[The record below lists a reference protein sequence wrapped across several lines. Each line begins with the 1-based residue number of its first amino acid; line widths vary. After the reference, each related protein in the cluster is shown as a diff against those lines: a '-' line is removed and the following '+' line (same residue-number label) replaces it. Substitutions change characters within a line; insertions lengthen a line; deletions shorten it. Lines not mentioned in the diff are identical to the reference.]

1 MKKMVSML
9 LAAAML
15 VSLAACQTS
24 GETPAATDPAAQ
36 TSANQAPETQ
46 APETQAPETSAAAVP
61 ETPAGGG
68 AADESQAASESGAAA
83 ESQAE
88 SESGAAAESGAASGQ
103 TADDLAARNAAAME
117 EYAPEIITL
126 ESGIQIQ
133 RIPSDPYLWNT
144 AILKADERGCTAC
157 HTLEDAVQNLPLSH
171 PELWNPYD
179 VEMNVNFCYMC
190 HSMAL
195 FVQDSMHS
203 LHLSNPNFNGSCES
217 CHYVSAATGE
227 YELWDRAKYDVMMGI
242 SAVADVEGDFSFTQD
257 SITPTDEL
265 FFYWENGDHRD
276 ITPEYDDDPAIFDA
290 WTIQVSGLVDNELT
304 LSLPELAA
312 GNTVTRV
319 MKQICQTNPPAG
331 SYTANCEVTGIL
343 LSDVLE
349 MAGVQA
355 DANTIRVVSD
365 DGWTYPMPMS
375 YLDEEEPI
383 LVTHVNGE
391 PILPKN
397 GYPVQLW
404 TPSLSGVHFTKR
416 VASIELVHTDA
427 EARRFV
433 GFINPKTGGFFNKPN
448 ATIFYLQNGQIFKLG
463 EEITF
468 EGVVDAYDEK
478 VTQVQISMDRGKT
491 WTTYDLGDTDVSKWV
506 NWTFR
511 YTPETPGSYVID
523 VRGVTESGL
532 VSETPARL
540 MFNVK

>member
-1 MKKMVSML
+1 MKRMVSML

-15 VSLAACQTS
+15 LSLAACQAP
-24 GETPAATDPAAQ
+24 GNAPASTG
-36 TSANQAPETQ
+36 APEQSTQ
-46 APETQAPETSAAAVP
+46 APATEPAGTTAAVP
-61 ETPAGGG
+61 ETEAPETAAPETEAEPESAGAG
-68 AADESQAASESGAAA
+68 ESAAA
-83 ESQAE
+83 
-88 SESGAAAESGAASGQ
+88 
-103 TADDLAARNAAAME
+103 TDDMAARNAAAME

-126 ESGIQIQ
+126 ESGIQVQ
-133 RIPSDPYLWNT
+133 RIPSDPFLWNT
-144 AILKADERGCTAC
+144 AILKADQRGCTAC
-157 HTLEDAVQNLPLSH
+157 HALEDAVQMLPLSH

-190 HSMAL
+190 HSMSL

-203 LHLSNPNFNGSCES
+203 LHLSNPAFEGSCES

-242 SAVADVEGDFSFTQD
+242 GSVADVQGEFSFTQD

-265 FFYWENGDHRD
+265 FFYWENGDHRG
-276 ITPEYDDDPAIFDA
+276 ITPEYDDDPAIYDA
-290 WTIQVSGLVDNELT
+290 WTIQVSGLVDQELT
-304 LSLPELAA
+304 LSLPELMAE
-312 GNTVTRV
+312 NTVTRV

-331 SYTANCEVTGIL
+331 SYTANCEVTGVL
-343 LSDVLE
+343 LSDVLK

-355 DANTIRVVSD
+355 EANTVRVVSD

-375 YLDEEEPI
+375 YLEEEEPI
-383 LVTHVNGE
+383 LVTQVNGE
-391 PILPKN
+391 TILPKN

-404 TPSLSGVHFTKR
+404 TPALSGVHFTKR

-448 ATIFYLQNGQIFKLG
+448 VAIFYFQNGQIFNVG
-463 EEITF
+463 EEIAF

-478 VTQVQISMDRGKT
+478 VVQVEISMDRGKT
-491 WTTYDLGDTDVSKWV
+491 WTAYDLGDTDVSKWV
-506 NWTFR
+506 NWTFC
-511 YTPETPGSYVID
+511 YTPKAPGSYVID
-523 VRGVTESGL
+523 VRGVSETGL

>member
-1 MKKMVSML
+1 MSATKSRLLNTEERRVKTMKKMVSML

-15 VSLAACQTS
+15 LSLAACQTS
-24 GETPAATDPAAQ
+24 SAPGTTEAPQQ
-36 TSANQAPETQ
+36 TSTAPETQ
-46 APETQAPETSAAAVP
+46 APETEAPETTAPPAAETEGAETVP
-61 ETPAGGG
+61 ETAGT
-68 AADESQAASESGAAA
+68 SED
-83 ESQAE
+83 
-88 SESGAAAESGAASGQ
+88 GQ
-103 TADDLAARNAAAME
+103 TAAEARAAKNAAAME

-126 ESGIQIQ
+126 DSGIQVQ

-157 HTLEDAVQNLPLSH
+157 HTLEDAVQMLPLSH

-203 LHLSNPNFNGSCES
+203 LHLSNPNFEGTCES
-217 CHYVSAATGE
+217 CHYVSAKTGE

-242 SAVADVEGDFSFTQD
+242 TNVANAEGEFSFTQD
-257 SITPTDEL
+257 SITPVDEL
-265 FFYWENGDHRD
+265 FFYWENGDHRG
-276 ITPEYDDDPAIFDA
+276 ITPEYDDDPAIFDQ

-304 LSLPELAA
+304 LSLAELSKE
-312 GNTVTRV
+312 NTVTRV
-319 MKQICQTNPPAG
+319 MKLICQTNPPAG

-343 LSDVLE
+343 LSDVLAQ
-349 MAGVQA
+349 AGVQA

-375 YLDEEEPI
+375 YLEEEEPI

-404 TPSLSGVHFTKR
+404 TPALSGVHFTKR
-416 VASIELVHTDA
+416 VASIELVHTDT
-427 EARRFV
+427 EVRRYV

-448 ATIFYLQNGQIFKLG
+448 ATIFYIQNGQIFNLG
-463 EEITF
+463 EAITF
-468 EGVVDAYDEK
+468 EGVVDAYDER
-478 VTQVQISMDRGKT
+478 VAQVEISLDRGAT

-506 NWTFR
+506 NWSFTW
-511 YTPETPGSYVID
+511 TPESAGSYVID
-523 VRGVTESGL
+523 VRGVSESGL